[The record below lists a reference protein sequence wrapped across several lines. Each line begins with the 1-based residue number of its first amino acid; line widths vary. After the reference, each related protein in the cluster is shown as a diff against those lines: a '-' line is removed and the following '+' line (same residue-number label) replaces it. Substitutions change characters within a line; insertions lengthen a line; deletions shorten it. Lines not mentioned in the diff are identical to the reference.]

1 MTDYPI
7 YQFTQD
13 EILESELENF
23 PTEKYFPSSSE
34 VLISE
39 ASAPIKS
46 SDFQVSVKSSEII
59 KPDEISAELIESPRF
74 DFTDIFDKIIPSQV
88 ISPINNFVDSV
99 QTVTNNYLDKSES
112 IINSSEKLVKD
123 SLISIFE
130 KSSTVST
137 SLVEETSSILN
148 DLSSIVETKSTELS
162 DRASSLISSTN
173 SSILSESSILDIFN
187 KAEVFDKESSFVNEI
202 YQGSQEMPSSVNLMN
217 TSNIEANTS
226 NDVNNDSA
234 VYLKNNKIIESTD
247 IKNILEPDRTLEKS
261 VNVLTKTLPEA
272 VNNLSTSF
280 TSISPATTT
289 NSSSFVE
296 GAKIDQSTST
306 VFNQLAPN
314 QMQQSTTDKIEK
326 STDNRHELT
335 EHYLQAIYAMLM
347 SGKIKVKLEY

>member
-1 MTDYPI
+1 
-7 YQFTQD
+7 
-13 EILESELENF
+13 
-23 PTEKYFPSSSE
+23 
-34 VLISE
+34 
-39 ASAPIKS
+39 
-46 SDFQVSVKSSEII
+46 
-59 KPDEISAELIESPRF
+59 
-74 DFTDIFDKIIPSQV
+74 
-88 ISPINNFVDSV
+88 
-99 QTVTNNYLDKSES
+99 
-112 IINSSEKLVKD
+112 
-123 SLISIFE
+123 
-130 KSSTVST
+130 
-137 SLVEETSSILN
+137 
-148 DLSSIVETKSTELS
+148 
-162 DRASSLISSTN
+162 
-173 SSILSESSILDIFN
+173 
-187 KAEVFDKESSFVNEI
+187 
-202 YQGSQEMPSSVNLMN
+202 MPSSVNLMN
-217 TSNIEANTS
+217 TSNIEATTS